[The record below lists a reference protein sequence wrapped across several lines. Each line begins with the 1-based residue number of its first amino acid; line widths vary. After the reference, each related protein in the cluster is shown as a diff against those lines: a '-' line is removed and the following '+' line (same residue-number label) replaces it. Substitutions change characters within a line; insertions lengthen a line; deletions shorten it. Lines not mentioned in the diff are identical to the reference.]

1 MSRNSQNLKKQFFI
15 KSMERANRLAKYKD
29 ERNKAI
35 SKALKAKDEEGSEVL
50 PDPVGGSVG
59 EEMLPDPVE
68 VNDGCENNN

>member
-1 MSRNSQNLKKQFFI
+1 MARNSQYAKRQFFI

-29 ERNKAI
+29 ERNKALAQ
-35 SKALKAKDEEGSEVL
+35 ALKVKDEEGSEVL

-68 VNDGCENNN
+68 